1 MARGFSRFAAST
13 TDVGTAEV
21 TLGVFADALLGVVE
35 AVAEV
40 AGLFA
45 DTPVMGVLASATAAV
60 QR

>member
-1 MARGFSRFAAST
+1 MTRGFSPFTASA

-21 TLGVFADALLGVVE
+21 TLAVFADALLGVVE
-35 AVAEV
+35 AVTEV

-45 DTPVMGVLASATAAV
+45 DTPVMGVLASARAAG

>member
-1 MARGFSRFAAST
+1 MTRGFSPFAASA

-35 AVAEV
+35 AVTEV
-40 AGLFA
+40 AGLVA
-45 DTPVMGVLASATAAV
+45 DTPVMGVLASATAAG